1 MPPDHV
7 EVWLLR
13 HGEIASYEGDH
24 GLTERGAAQA
34 ARAARL
40 VAEELVGESGA
51 VPHPLRLRHAT
62 SVRASETACHLAGA
76 LTSHGIAL
84 DGPRDAPG
92 FDNVAVAFDG
102 EVHPHDSLRARTA
115 QLRVEHPLP
124 PTSAPEWWREG
135 HRFAYIH
142 DGGGDPI
149 RWWLTQPC
157 LAYEPPARV
166 VRRFWRALAELAAE
180 GLTPAVVCTHS
191 AAIRALAAEAAGRD
205 LGEPA
210 NLEALRVRLGGSRTG
225 DPASVEY
232 RGEIVEL
239 AIPELREPA
248 WP

>member
-1 MPPDHV
+1 MPPGHTD
-7 EVWLLR
+7 VWLLR

-24 GLTERGAAQA
+24 GLTERGIAQASRA
-34 ARAARL
+34 ARA
-40 VAEELVGESGA
+40 VAEELAGA
-51 VPHPLRLRHAT
+51 GDAPLRLCHAT
-62 SVRASETACHLAGA
+62 SVRATQTASHLAHA
-76 LTSHGIAL
+76 LRAL
-84 DGPRDAPG
+84 GVAFDGPEPDAG

-102 EVHPHDSLRARTA
+102 RVHPHDALRARTA
-115 QLRVEHPLP
+115 ELHGAHAVP
-124 PTSAPEWWREG
+124 PATAPEWWREG

-149 RWWLTQPC
+149 GWWLTQPC

-166 VRRFWRALAELAAE
+166 VRRFWRAITARVAASP
-180 GLTPAVVCTHS
+180 GPVAVCTHS

-210 NLEALRVRLGGSRTG
+210 HLEALRVRVCGTDPG
-225 DPASVEY
+225 DPAVVEY

-239 AIPELREPA
+239 GIPAMREPE